1 MRIIVDANIII
12 SAGLFPESNVGK
24 VLAHIVKNHKLV
36 LCQYTLDELK
46 NVFKKK
52 FPKRIV
58 YFNKFIKD
66 LKYEL
71 IDIDIKDYAKYPQ
84 IRDVDDMPLL
94 ARAIEAKIDVL
105 ITGDKDFDDIKID
118 TPKIMKPKDYI
129 EKYLNLF

>member
-1 MRIIVDANIII
+1 MRIIVDSNIII

-52 FPKRIV
+52 FPERIE
-58 YFNKFIKD
+58 YLNDFIKK

-71 IDIDIKDYAKYPQ
+71 VNIDIKDYKKYPQ
-84 IRDVDDMPLL
+84 IRDIDDMPLL
-94 ARAIEAKIDVL
+94 ACAIEAKVNLL
-105 ITGDKDFDDIKID
+105 ITGDKDFDEIEIK
-118 TPKIMKPKDYI
+118 TPRIMKPIKYI
-129 EKYLNLF
+129 EEYMK